1 MKQLK
6 GAIQDVADRV
16 NDPIVSDNISAIK
29 AMIIIDRNIEEAIQ
43 VHEKRKEE
51 ISSQR
56 VNENTIVTGEDIRNE
71 MNREIGE

>member
-29 AMIIIDRNIEEAIQ
+29 AMIIIDRNIQEAIQ

-51 ISSQR
+51 ISNQR

>member
-29 AMIIIDRNIEEAIQ
+29 AMIIIDRNIQEAIQ
-43 VHEKRKEE
+43 VHEERKEE